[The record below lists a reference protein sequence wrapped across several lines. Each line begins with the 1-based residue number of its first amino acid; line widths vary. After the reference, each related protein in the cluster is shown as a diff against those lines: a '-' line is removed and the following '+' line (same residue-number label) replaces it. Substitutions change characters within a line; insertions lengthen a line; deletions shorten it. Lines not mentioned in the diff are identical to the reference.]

1 MGTRYLSQ
9 LGFSCNVYTFTFI
22 MKKKKK
28 DLIQL
33 ITYLLPLTVS
43 TRAKL
48 QKLHRLKGEP
58 LRYVNIVGPGSGIA
72 AILYLVNLSRILTLQ
87 ISDLFLDFERVAA
100 KNLGE
105 FLNSPFPLGPI
116 AITTSV
122 PIPKDASLLIL
133 AQ

>member
-1 MGTRYLSQ
+1 MQCIYIYIH
-9 LGFSCNVYTFTFI
+9 NE
-22 MKKKKK
+22 KKKK
-28 DLIQL
+28 DLIL

-105 FLNSPFPLGPI
+105 FLNRPFPLGPI

-122 PIPKDASLLIL
+122 PIPKDASLLIF